1 MIIQFHLNGAVSIVR
16 SKNQKS
22 LDEISASKEL
32 FLDSPNKFSRL
43 FEA

>member
-1 MIIQFHLNGAVSIVR
+1 MVLFQLCVLRIQE
-16 SKNQKS
+16 QKS